1 MEEVFKADF
10 DDSEITKKLEDL
22 EKQVLAIG
30 KSVDTVGNQ
39 AAESL
44 NQAADAAGNF
54 TAEMDTAATQ
64 TAKQARA
71 VDGARAANQSWLQS
85 IKQTIAGQQV
95 GGKSLG
101 EWAEQ
106 ARTFAS
112 NISSGASAAGKATVA
127 TRAFGLALKATGI
140 GLIISLVASL
150 IAYFTRFQSGV
161 DKVSQVLAG
170 LGAVVNVLIDRTL
183 KFYGAFLKFFQG
195 DFSGG
200 FEQIGQSISGI
211 GTELVQAAT
220 AAYNLEKRLQA
231 LRDVTITQSVEAAR
245 ARVELDKFRQIV
257 DDGTQSIGAR
267 INASKQA
274 AAIEKTLAEQAVDR
288 ALEAQQIAQQKFA
301 LDKDSLA
308 AREEAAKA
316 EIDFQEAVSN
326 LNKVNFDAEKEQR
339 ELRKEAADEQ
349 KKQAEERKKA
359 LEAESKALE
368 KIIKDLDALR
378 AATQP
383 EGIERD
389 LAETEKKYNALQRTA
404 AEGIEVLRKIEARRN
419 LTPEELAQ
427 LKELG
432 DIQVKLE
439 DQRLSA
445 LVDVVASYAEK
456 DIEIEENLRKAKEAL
471 AAKDYDL
478 AVKNLQDAKAL
489 REQELAIT
497 EQQFANL
504 ITVLEENGVSE
515 KDIAK
520 RREEQAKIIQ
530 QARLES
536 ELQFQTQLLEIARAG
551 DSEAVSQIE
560 NTIRLIQE
568 KLAGLLV
575 PDGEKP
581 KSFLESLGLTPEG
594 IKGLDEAKNQIIS
607 ALNSI
612 ADARVKEAEAATQ
625 AAERKVQAAEDALQ
639 REQELAAQGLAN
651 DSELRKKQLEE
662 AKKQREAALKEEAK
676 ARRSQILLD
685 SIGQLSSL
693 ATASANIF
701 KALSPIPFAGIPLA
715 IATIGIMFGA
725 FAKAKADALK
735 AASVPK
741 FRKGGKLEGPAHEF
755 GGVPI
760 SDREGNIYG
769 EAEGGEWIVNREGSR
784 EHDRFLK
791 RLNEG
796 EFAGV
801 DLDRVFKPSASNPLS
816 DAAPRIARIEA
827 QRREMETTLNIAAM
841 ATAYEKTAAQ
851 IVQAIKEQPEIY
863 PLTNY
868 KVKRRKGRNT
878 YTEIVRQEN

>member
-288 ALEAQQIAQQKFA
+288 ALEAQQIAQQK
-301 LDKDSLA
+301 LA

-326 LNKVNFDAEKEQR
+326 LNKVTFDAEKEQR
-339 ELRKEAADEQ
+339 EFRKEAADERRKQ
-349 KKQAEERKKA
+349 QEEELKKAEALRKEYEKLFADVEKQAEALNIENTFNPVERV
-359 LEAESKALE
+359 
-368 KIIKDLDALR
+368 IKQYQ
-378 AATQP
+378 AA
-383 EGIERD
+383 I
-389 LAETEKKYNALQRTA
+389 
-404 AEGIEVLRKIEARRN
+404 
-419 LTPEELAQ
+419 
-427 LKELG
+427 
-432 DIQVKLE
+432 
-439 DQRLSA
+439 DQT
-445 LVDVVASYAEK
+445 
-456 DIEIEENLRKAKEAL
+456 
-471 AAKDYDL
+471 
-478 AVKNLQDAKAL
+478 KAL
-489 REQELAIT
+489 RERLLTIAPGDAEKAKVEEAIGSLFDEIAIKYREELDKAET
-497 EQQFANL
+497 E
-504 ITVLEENGVSE
+504 LEELKGGKIREALNPLPPLETLRRDTTDILASLTQAADEFIAGQEPRTLAEILGISE
-515 KDIAK
+515 EGLEGLKDA
-520 RREEQAKIIQ
+520 
-530 QARLES
+530 
-536 ELQFQTQLLEIARAG
+536 AG
-551 DSEAVSQIE
+551 E
-560 NTIRLIQE
+560 
-568 KLAGLLV
+568 
-575 PDGEKP
+575 
-581 KSFLESLGLTPEG
+581 
-594 IKGLDEAKNQIIS
+594 IIS
-607 ALNSI
+607 AINSI

-651 DSELRKKQLEE
+651 DSDLRKKQLEE

-735 AASVPK
+735 AASIPK

-801 DLDRVFKPSASNPLS
+801 DLDRAFKPSASNPLS

-827 QRREMETTLNIAAM
+827 QRREMETTLNMAAM
-841 ATAYEKTAAQ
+841 AQAYEKTAAQ

-878 YTEIVRQEN
+878 YTEVVRQE